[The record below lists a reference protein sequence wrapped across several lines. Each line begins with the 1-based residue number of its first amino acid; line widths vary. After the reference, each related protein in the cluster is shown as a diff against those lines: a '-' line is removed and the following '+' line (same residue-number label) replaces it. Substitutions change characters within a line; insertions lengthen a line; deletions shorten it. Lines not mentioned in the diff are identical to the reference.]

1 MSPTTDLSS
10 WLPKTVAAARLGI
23 SERTLDRLVAGG
35 KGPACTRRQR
45 KGKRPEVVFDPSEV
59 EAIASAVTAVVV
71 SESSI
76 EERAAELRPSNGVPA
91 SDVLALVRQLVSVT
105 PPPAPEAASVSAK
118 LFLTLPEAAAY
129 TGLTKGLL
137 RRMVAEGLLAARKD
151 RGWKI
156 RRVALE
162 SIDNDPSSD
171 IATGDNTVQKAF
183 QRKQGGER

>member
-1 MSPTTDLSS
+1 
-10 WLPKTVAAARLGI
+10 
-23 SERTLDRLVAGG
+23 
-35 KGPACTRRQR
+35 
-45 KGKRPEVVFDPSEV
+45 
-59 EAIASAVTAVVV
+59 
-71 SESSI
+71 
-76 EERAAELRPSNGVPA
+76 
-91 SDVLALVRQLVSVT
+91 VRQLVSVT